1 MRLRP
6 LDENRR
12 GHAQCCATATYER
25 MLHDLQPGL
34 NECAVHPAQGA
45 KATIRRPSLY
55 RCRGRAAPIDPRT
68 ASPNRVSR
76 ILAVTVGALSG
87 SPSGATSASGA
98 GGTSRR
104 WQPWSLACP
113 GSRSIRPKRP
123 PTCTESARSRE
134 RCARVPQCW
143 RCPSWV
149 TRPLS
154 PRLWSKPGSGP
165 SSLADEVSV
174 EGLRASLD
182 ELIAWYKR
190 PPRPP
195 QKLPRRWLL

>member
-87 SPSGATSASGA
+87 SPS
-98 GGTSRR
+98 RR
-104 WQPWSLACP
+104 DVS
-113 GSRSIRPKRP
+113 
-123 PTCTESARSRE
+123 E
-134 RCARVPQCW
+134 RCWWNLSSVATLVLGLPGLKVHSAEAPAYVHRVGP
-143 RCPSWV
+143 V
-149 TRPLS
+149 TRAVCSGTPVLAV
-154 PRLWSKPGSGP
+154 PFVGDQALVAEAVVQTRLGP